1 MGDLYWIGVLLGLGA
16 GAGLLFTAGLAG
28 MRYGMTAAA
37 VLAATFAGIAGLAVG
52 SWPVAVAG
60 VAGAAA
66 GVFGG
71 GQLVAGS
78 LRRGG
83 TRGGTLLLVGL
94 GALAVALLAWI
105 PGVGY
110 LEALALPVLGVRL
123 RSRAPK
129 RYAGLRIL
137 DP

>member
-28 MRYGMTAAA
+28 MRYGLPVAGI
-37 VLAATFAGIAGLAVG
+37 LAALFAGIAGLAVG
-52 SWPVAVAG
+52 SWPAALAG
-60 VAGAAA
+60 VVGAAA

-71 GQLVAGS
+71 GELVAGS

-94 GALAVALLAWI
+94 GALGVALLAFI
-105 PGVGY
+105 PAVGY
-110 LEALALPVLGVRL
+110 LETLALLVLGVRL

-129 RYAGLRIL
+129 RYAGLRVL